1 MATPITAP
9 TGDVILR
16 LPDVLARV
24 GISKPTLY
32 RLLREGGDFPR
43 PLKLSGYTVGWRKS
57 DIDRWIATR
66 TNPTDAASR

>member
-1 MATPITAP
+1 MAPAVTAR

-24 GISKPTLY
+24 ALSRATLY
-32 RLLREGGDFPR
+32 RLIGTGDFPR
-43 PLKLSGYTVGWRKS
+43 PLKLSGYAVGWRAS

-66 TNPTDAASR
+66 INPTDAARR